1 MATERPSRAPA
12 GVGGGTGVG
21 TGAGVGVGTGTRF
34 RLLVATGASVETF
47 NLPAGGDVSIG
58 GGADCDVRIDDARLA
73 DKQAL
78 LLIGPELVLRD
89 LGSPDGCRVG
99 GRRLAPNESVAIS
112 PGVVIAIGATT
123 LVVQRAQQTARL
135 RPLRSH
141 SYFEARV
148 EDECIRA
155 ETSRTRFSLLRLR
168 CRPNVA
174 SKVEIVLAHWLRP
187 MDVVSMLAANEHE
200 LLFVDTAPER
210 ARVLCEAIVNE
221 LGEDVLG
228 YELSSYPRETAN
240 PSETATSLETATPRA
255 APSVVPPPPLVLPVE
270 ATSTSGLTPEL
281 EAVARGTV
289 SVILVG
295 EPGVGKEVAANAM
308 HRWSSRAKGPLVA
321 VSCALGEAALESELF
336 GHERGAFAGAHETK
350 IGALE
355 RARGGSLFLDDILQL
370 SQALQ
375 VRLLR
380 ALDQKQVMR
389 MGALRPRTID
399 VRVLVATDRDL
410 EGEVTRGAFRS
421 DLFYRLAG
429 AIAVIPPLRERR
441 DEIIGL
447 AESFV
452 AQSCPPGSPAAQRG
466 VPVLSAEARAIL
478 ESYAWPGNIR
488 ELRAVIER
496 AVHTCRDGSIGAE
509 HLRRLGERDEIVN
522 ALAQCAGNQSQAAR
536 LLGMSRKTLV
546 KRLDEFALPRPRK
559 WVP

>member
-1 MATERPSRAPA
+1 MTN
-12 GVGGGTGVG
+12 
-21 TGAGVGVGTGTRF
+21 F
-34 RLLVATGASVETF
+34 RLLVATGTSVETF
-47 NLPAGGDVSIG
+47 SLPADGDVSIG
-58 GGADCDVRIDDARLA
+58 KSADCDVRIDDPRLA
-73 DKQAL
+73 DKEAL
-78 LLIGPELVLRD
+78 LYLGPELVLRD
-89 LGSPDGCRVG
+89 LGSPTGCRVD
-99 GRRLAPNESVAIS
+99 GRRLSPNESVVVS
-112 PGVVIAIGATT
+112 PGVVIAIGGAT
-123 LVVQRAQQTARL
+123 LVVQRAHQTSRL
-135 RPLRSH
+135 RPVRSH

-174 SKVEIVLAHWLRP
+174 DKVEIVLAHWLRP
-187 MDVVSMLAANEHE
+187 MDVVSLLSPNEHE
-200 LLFVDTAPER
+200 LLFVDTAPET

-228 YELSSYPRETAN
+228 HELSSYPRETAKPRVS
-240 PSETATSLETATPRA
+240 PSVFPAPPSVPPVAATSA
-255 APSVVPPPPLVLPVE
+255 
-270 ATSTSGLTPEL
+270 SGLTPEL
-281 EAVARGTV
+281 EAVARGTMGV
-289 SVILVG
+289 VLLG
-295 EPGVGKEVAANAM
+295 EPGVGKEVAASAM
-308 HRWSSRAKGPLVA
+308 HRWSARASGPFIPL
-321 VSCALGEAALESELF
+321 SCALGEAALESELF

-350 IGALE
+350 VGALE
-355 RARGGSLFLDDILQL
+355 RARAGTLFLDDIAQL

-399 VRVLVATDRDL
+399 IRVLVATDRDL
-410 EGEVTRGAFRS
+410 EAEMTRGAFRG

-429 AIAVIPPLRERR
+429 AIAVVPPLRERR

-447 AESFV
+447 AESFIDQTCV
-452 AQSCPPGSPAAQRG
+452 VTPDRSVPLLSP
-466 VPVLSAEARAIL
+466 EAREIL
-478 ESYAWPGNIR
+478 ETYSWPGNIR
-488 ELRAVIER
+488 ELRDVVER
-496 AVHTCRDGSIGAE
+496 AVQACRDGSIGPE

-536 LLGMSRKTLV
+536 VLGMSRKTLV